1 MNLHL
6 KSNKA
11 ILGIILVAH
20 RILDGLD
27 ACSWRT
33 EHYGMLAWLG
43 ILGIE
48 QEAIHGMAHF
58 VDLEL
63 DEITVYLVGT
73 IVLVQL
79 LGIRHR
85 HLFQFLHV
93 LLPEAS
99 EILGLLRIGVYLV
112 DRESHLDM
120 MLIGLSVETDREF
133 HVAESRRFLRSHIDD
148 GTSVLQL
155 HASMLV
161 GLEHVV
167 AYGIFQFA
175 ITGNAILAETHLHLG
190 ILAGLIEP
198 VGMVGH
204 SEPKIVALIRIVLR
218 FDVLYTTHVHRQDKR
233 EQ

>member
-1 MNLHL
+1 
-6 KSNKA
+6 
-11 ILGIILVAH
+11 
-20 RILDGLD
+20 
-27 ACSWRT
+27 
-33 EHYGMLAWLG
+33 MLAWLG

-99 EILGLLRIGVYLV
+99 EILGLLCIGIYLV

-120 MLIGLSVETDREF
+120 MLIGLSVETDR
-133 HVAESRRFLRSHIDD
+133 
-148 GTSVLQL
+148 
-155 HASMLV
+155 
-161 GLEHVV
+161 
-167 AYGIFQFA
+167 
-175 ITGNAILAETHLHLG
+175 
-190 ILAGLIEP
+190 
-198 VGMVGH
+198 
-204 SEPKIVALIRIVLR
+204 
-218 FDVLYTTHVHRQDKR
+218 
-233 EQ
+233 